1 MTPQLWLHPVTWPFD
16 STCSLSHRLP
26 VSEKPLSPF
35 VFEIF
40 SFKDADVATDI
51 HGMLEACSRHIN
63 EWSVFGTYCRSV
75 SFKCSKCQRVLGPT
89 DWVRKARD
97 HMYHLA
103 CFACDA
109 CKRQLSTGEEFALHD
124 DRLLCRTHY
133 VETATGSSENG
144 ILHCSSFLTFTFN
157 LAHVVLGGKKAPLSS
172 LDSLSLL
179 SVLLGGL

>member
-1 MTPQLWLHPVTWPFD
+1 VWHTAGISIVITMG
-16 STCSLSHRLP
+16 
-26 VSEKPLSPF
+26 
-35 VFEIF
+35 FEW
-40 SFKDADVATDI
+40 KMGGV
-51 HGMLEACSRHIN
+51 C
-63 EWSVFGTYCRSV
+63 VCRSV
-75 SFKCSKCQRVLGPT
+75 AFKCSKCQRVLGPT

-144 ILHCSSFLTFTFN
+144 T
-157 LAHVVLGGKKAPLSS
+157 VP
-172 LDSLSLL
+172 
-179 SVLLGGL
+179 SVLVLHQRRLYALIIH

>member
-1 MTPQLWLHPVTWPFD
+1 MHVTWQLD
-16 STCSLSHRLP
+16 WC
-26 VSEKPLSPF
+26 EW
-35 VFEIF
+35 
-40 SFKDADVATDI
+40 
-51 HGMLEACSRHIN
+51 GMAG
-63 EWSVFGTYCRSV
+63 VCRSV

-144 ILHCSSFLTFTFN
+144 TSAIACV
-157 LAHVVLGGKKAPLSS
+157 LASKALMLVLGLGQSES
-172 LDSLSLL
+172 LIHQ
-179 SVLLGGL
+179 VLALAL